1 MTKPVVVLGVCGGIA
16 AYKAAGLCSL
26 LGKEGYDVQVLM
38 TEHATRF
45 VQPLTFQSLSKHPV
59 VVDTF
64 LEPNPAE
71 IAHIAIAD
79 RADYY
84 VIAPATANVIAK
96 LALGLADDMV
106 TTTALATTAPII
118 VAPAMN
124 VHMFSHRTVREH
136 IEKLRTRG
144 VIVLEPGS
152 GPLAC
157 GYVGKGRMP
166 EPLDIADVL
175 FALATKSHDLVGES
189 IVVTAGP
196 TVEDIDPVRFLSN
209 SSSGRMGYAIAAA
222 AVNRGATVTLVSGPT
237 HLPPVV
243 GAKMISVRSTGE
255 MLEAVQKVVTDA
267 DILVSAAAPADFRPK
282 EKYGFKWKKSMGIP
296 VLELEST
303 PDVLATVSQQK
314 TGQQIFVGFAAE
326 TENEIQNGTDKLTR
340 KGLDMLVVNNVTEVG
355 SGFGVDTNRV
365 VFLYPDAGP
374 EPMPLMSK
382 DGVANELLTRILG
395 IKSGKCDG
403 GEG

>member
-26 LGKEGYDVQVLM
+26 LGKQGYDVQVLM
-38 TEHATRF
+38 TEHATKF

-59 VVDTF
+59 IVDTF

-96 LALGLADDMV
+96 LSLGLADDMV

-124 VHMFSHRTVREH
+124 VHMFHHPTVSDH
-136 IEKLRTRG
+136 IRRLRARG

-166 EPLDIADVL
+166 EPEDILRVL
-175 FALATKSHDLVGES
+175 SAMAAKSRDLEGVS
-189 IVVTAGP
+189 VVVTAGP

-209 SSSGRMGYAIAAA
+209 ASTGKMGYAIASA
-222 AVNRGATVTLVSGPT
+222 AVRRGAAVTLISGPT
-237 HLPPVV
+237 HLPPVD
-243 GAKMISVRSTGE
+243 GARMVNVRSTE
-255 MLEAVQKVVTDA
+255 DMLLAVKEAIASSDV
-267 DILVSAAAPADFRPK
+267 LVSAAAPADFRPA
-282 EKYGFKWKKSMGIP
+282 ERFGFKWKKSMGIP
-296 VLELEST
+296 ALELEST
-303 PDVLATVSQQK
+303 PDILKTVSQHK
-314 TGQQIFVGFAAE
+314 TKDQLYVGFAAE
-326 TENEIQNGTDKLTR
+326 TENEIENGQDKLVR
-340 KGLDMLVVNNVTEVG
+340 KRLDMLVVNNITEAG
-355 SGFGVDTNRV
+355 AGFGVDTNRV
-365 VFLYPDAGP
+365 AFLYPDRDP
-374 EPMPLMSK
+374 EPMPLMTK
-382 DGVANELLTRILG
+382 EMVADELLNRVVRINAKRRG
-395 IKSGKCDG
+395 VE
-403 GEG
+403 EG